1 MSDKYLISTTVN
13 GVIEYFT
20 ANGDGSLKS
29 IGSVIDW
36 SQGFSEATLANISN
50 SIYSILENGKLY
62 VNSTTHKTAS
72 VDTTGEGLLWTSE
85 ATEISTKGYSAV
97 TSISANGNANC
108 RYAVSFDGTNSYMT
122 RGTGLIPS
130 TSVAIPTTNTAR
142 TTAGVSIKTVYT
154 DESNN
159 NLVEKVFD
167 GDDTTTFAMESYM
180 QNIDVE
186 FTTATRLLRHIIKID
201 SSSRLPVKV
210 TFKGYNDSTLA
221 FEDLD
226 EITIYSAKDL
236 DRTFEN
242 DKDRH
247 LYRWTL
253 TYNKDAIG
261 DDPTKKITIKELN
274 AYGSVSGDT
283 WLKCLPGEVKTKG
296 MNAAQ
301 LAAISATQY
310 ADIFKQGN
318 LNLIVYIPNG
328 GNFTNFNVTFP
339 LNSAPTIEDFI
350 PSHNEFHSEDIDLR
364 FTIKDPEG
372 TKCRYKLYINGNLYP
387 DINAGW
393 TDVTDTDG
401 IVTIKGIDNLLF
413 NMVPGSNNIKIVA
426 IDEDDI
432 QAEQTFSLNKKDEL
446 PSLVGSFDEDTY
458 TFTITDADPPDKV
471 KYTAWLINDKH
482 PDPGIEIGTAEYMNN
497 PSKGNVI
504 NIPPAYIDI
513 GKTNNLKIKLTDN
526 VGGIS
531 EFTESFIGDYFGLM
545 FMDSTGDYLST
556 DIGEVLKMLDFGT
569 VTGGTTSDP
578 IVVTACNK
586 SKYKYLGPT
595 IKVPIEGIDSGY
607 ENQWLYATDS
617 STGDR
622 IFFDK
627 NGNETCNIAEVTGD
641 YYSDENGN
649 PVKFGTKG
657 VVYDTKHPG
666 CKMILEK
673 VHCDGTTFAQ
683 LSKDDLFTDP
693 SVFYSLPLKSP
704 ITKTNEMA
712 PGEKIEFYV
721 RINATSYF
729 IRVAS
734 PQFATTGSASYSV

>member
-13 GVIEYFT
+13 GVMEYFT

-36 SQGFSEATLANISN
+36 SQGFNEATLANISN
-50 SIYSILENGKLY
+50 SIYSTLENGKLY

-97 TSISANGNANC
+97 TSISATGNANC
-108 RYAVSFDGTNSYMT
+108 RYAVSFDGTSSYMT

-142 TTAGVSIKTVYT
+142 TAAGVSIRTVYT

-296 MNAAQ
+296 MNATQ

-350 PSHNEFHSEDIDLR
+350 PSHDKFHSEDIDLR

-387 DINAGW
+387 DVDTGW

-426 IDEDDI
+426 IDEDNI

-446 PSLVGSFDEDTY
+446 PTLVGSFDEDTY

-513 GKTNNLKIKLTDN
+513 GKTNNLKIKLTDT

-545 FMDSTGDYLST
+545 FMDSTGDCLSS

-569 VTGGTTSDP
+569 VTGGTTSDA
-578 IVVTACNK
+578 IVVTAYNK

-607 ENQWLYATDS
+607 KNQWVYVKDS
-617 STGDR
+617 SDNR

-627 NGNETCNIAEVTGD
+627 NGNEVTDIAKVTGD

-649 PVKFGTKG
+649 PVKFGTKS
-657 VVYDTKHPG
+657 VVYDTNHPG
-666 CKMILEK
+666 CKMTLEK

>member
-13 GVIEYFT
+13 GVMEYFT

-36 SQGFSEATLANISN
+36 SQGFSEATLANINN
-50 SIYSILENGKLY
+50 SIYSTLENGKLY

-247 LYRWTL
+247 LYRWTF

-283 WLKCLPGEVKTKG
+283 WLKCAPGEVKSKG
-296 MNAAQ
+296 MNATQ
-301 LAAISATQY
+301 LAAVSATQY
-310 ADIFKQGN
+310 AEIFKQGN
-318 LNLIVYIPNG
+318 LNLITYIPNG

-339 LNSAPTIEDFI
+339 LNAAPIIDDFV
-350 PSHNEFHSEDIDLR
+350 PSHNTFHSEDIDLR

-372 TKCRYKLYINGNLYP
+372 TKCKYKLYINGNLYP
-387 DINAGW
+387 DDTAGW

-413 NMVPGSNNIKIVA
+413 NMVPGSNNVKIVA
-426 IDEDDI
+426 SDEDDI
-432 QAEQTFSLNKKDEL
+432 QTEQTFSLNKKDEL
-446 PSLVGSFDEDTY
+446 PTLVGSFDEDTY

-482 PDPGIEIGTAEYMNN
+482 PAPGIEIGTAEYMNN

-504 NIPPAYIDI
+504 NIPPAYISI
-513 GKTNNLKIKLTDN
+513 GKNNDLKIKLSDS
-526 VGGIS
+526 VGGIN

-545 FMDSTGDYLST
+545 FTDSTGDYLSS

-569 VTGGTTSDP
+569 VTGGTTSDA

-586 SKYKYLGPT
+586 SKYKYIGPT

-607 ENQWLYATDS
+607 ENRWLPVKNS
-617 STGDR
+617 SNQR

-627 NGNETCNIAEVTGD
+627 NGNEVTDIAKVTGD
-641 YYSDENGN
+641 YYPDENGN

-657 VVYDTKHPG
+657 IVYDNNHPG

>member
-13 GVIEYFT
+13 GVMEYFT

-36 SQGFSEATLANISN
+36 SQGFNEATLANISN
-50 SIYSILENGKLY
+50 SIYSTLENGKLY

-130 TSVAIPTTNTAR
+130 TSVAIPTTSTAR

-446 PSLVGSFDEDTY
+446 PTLVGSFDEDTY

-482 PDPGIEIGTAEYMNN
+482 PDPGIEIGTAEYMN

-513 GKTNNLKIKLTDN
+513 GKTNNLKIKLTDS

-649 PVKFGTKG
+649 PVKFGTNG

>member
-13 GVIEYFT
+13 GVMEYFT

-36 SQGFSEATLANISN
+36 SQGFNEATLANISN
-50 SIYSILENGKLY
+50 SIYSTLENGKLY

-97 TSISANGNANC
+97 TSISATGNANC
-108 RYAVSFDGTNSYMT
+108 RYAVSFDGTSSYMT

-142 TTAGVSIKTVYT
+142 TAAGVSIRTVYT

-296 MNAAQ
+296 MNATQ

-350 PSHNEFHSEDIDLR
+350 PSHDKFHSEDIDLR

-387 DINAGW
+387 DVDTGW

-426 IDEDDI
+426 IDEDNI

-446 PSLVGSFDEDTY
+446 PTLVGSFDEDTY

-513 GKTNNLKIKLTDN
+513 GKTNNLKIKLTDT

-545 FMDSTGDYLST
+545 FMDSTGDCLSS

-569 VTGGTTSDP
+569 VTGGTTSDA
-578 IVVTACNK
+578 IVVTAYNK

-595 IKVPIEGIDSGY
+595 IKVPIEGIDSEY
-607 ENQWLYATDS
+607 KNQWVYAKDS
-617 STGDR
+617 SDNR

-627 NGNETCNIAEVTGD
+627 NGNEVTDIAKVTGD

-649 PVKFGTKG
+649 PVKFGTKS
-657 VVYDTKHPG
+657 VVYDTNHPG
-666 CKMILEK
+666 CKMTLEK

>member
-13 GVIEYFT
+13 GVMEYFT

-50 SIYSILENGKLY
+50 SIYSTLENGKLY

-97 TSISANGNANC
+97 TSISAIGNANC
-108 RYAVSFDGTNSYMT
+108 RYAVSFDGTSSYMT

-142 TTAGVSIKTVYT
+142 TAAGVSIRTVYT

-296 MNAAQ
+296 MNATQ

-350 PSHNEFHSEDIDLR
+350 PSHDKFHSEDIDLR

-387 DINAGW
+387 DVDTGW

-446 PSLVGSFDEDTY
+446 PTLVGSFDEDTY

-513 GKTNNLKIKLTDN
+513 GKTNNLKIKLTDT

-545 FMDSTGDYLST
+545 FMDSTGDCLSS

-569 VTGGTTSDP
+569 VTGGTTSDA
-578 IVVTACNK
+578 IVVTAYNK

-607 ENQWLYATDS
+607 KNQWVYAKDS
-617 STGDR
+617 SDNR

-627 NGNETCNIAEVTGD
+627 NGNEVTDIAKVTGD

-649 PVKFGTKG
+649 PVKFGTKS
-657 VVYDTKHPG
+657 VVYDTNHPG
-666 CKMILEK
+666 CKMTLEK